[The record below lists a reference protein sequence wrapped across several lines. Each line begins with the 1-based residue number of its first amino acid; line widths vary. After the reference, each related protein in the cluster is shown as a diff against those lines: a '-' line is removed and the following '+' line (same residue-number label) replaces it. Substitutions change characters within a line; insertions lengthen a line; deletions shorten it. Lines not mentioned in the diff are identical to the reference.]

1 MEDSMGVSLSQIL
14 SKLHQQARG
23 LFQRGEFDKR
33 DKELVKTWLE
43 KFAKMCEKESEN
55 ASD

>member
-1 MEDSMGVSLSQIL
+1 MGVSLSQIL